1 MGARPR
7 RFKGHLSPFPT
18 ERGDLTPYPRRP
30 MPTDAVAILCTAPD
44 AASAERIAEA
54 LVAERLAACVNL
66 VPDLTSIFRWQGKVR
81 RENEVLLVIKAPRT
95 RFDAIAA
102 RVKALHPYTVPELIA
117 LPIDAGTPD
126 YLAWL
131 TENTTP

>member
-1 MGARPR
+1 MPAPS
-7 RFKGHLSPFPT
+7 SP
-18 ERGDLTPYPRRP
+18 
-30 MPTDAVAILCTAPD
+30 AIAILCTAPD
-44 AASAERIAEA
+44 AASAKRVASA
-54 LVAERLAACVNL
+54 LVEERLAACVNL
-66 VPDLTSIFRWQGKVR
+66 LPAVTSIFRWEGKVQ
-81 RENEVLLVIKAPRT
+81 REAEVLLIIKT
-95 RFDAIAA
+95 RRASFDAVAA